1 MKVHQSK
8 KVEKQSWPYDNAK
21 QPLLSTF
28 SQKIEF
34 SIIQV
39 LIQASNLKI
48 TAEGPDGAPLH
59 AMYENYVL
67 ESKY

>member
-1 MKVHQSK
+1 M
-8 KVEKQSWPYDNAK
+8 
-21 QPLLSTF
+21 TF

-59 AMYENYVL
+59 GTDFYPFFTFYRYFTGYL
-67 ESKY
+67 RTP

>member
-8 KVEKQSWPYDNAK
+8 RVRKQSWPYDNAK
-21 QPLLSTF
+21 ETLLLTF

-39 LIQASNLKI
+39 FIHASNPKI
-48 TAEGPDGAPLH
+48 TAEWPNGGPLH
-59 AMYENYVL
+59 TING
-67 ESKY
+67 

>member
-1 MKVHQSK
+1 M
-8 KVEKQSWPYDNAK
+8 
-21 QPLLSTF
+21 TF